1 MSNVQVAEILDVSTQ
16 DQVEKLFQFLI
27 CTMQKCEMDDFHIE
41 KNSDYSSNSLKG
53 QQNFLYLTMLVGIY
67 QVLLEYNFLQNCHIK
82 EASQTQ
88 INLVGCW
95 KNVYEVMKAQKNRHF
110 TGKIKWQ
117 LSCSSFLYIS
127 TMVDQIFY
135 ETPSELDDAFEYLKQ
150 NDEFLT
156 YCWTSTRAAV
166 SYLRDHGY
174 YPGVGSLD
182 PVLLFDQVCKVA
194 RASMHYFMSE
204 KNNRDIC
211 HISCI
216 AIECFDLSLQYVHQW
231 RRERLDNFFSQCNVD
246 KECPI
251 SSCSQQKANAKSLID
266 RLISSLQR
274 IIIGFVQ
281 EHGDAGNRS
290 NLTVCQRK
298 LLSASGSV
306 IDTIIR
312 TIINS
317 DYDHEEILSKTFE
330 WWKKVCVIRIGDS
343 TSSKHFLSSLLD
355 TASSAHSS
363 LTSYENVLRDLC
375 ADFRNQKSTSD
386 DGSEPKTTYKII
398 SPENVEQLAPTLTKH
413 LDAYYSGMEWLM
425 QQMKGQ
431 VSKFVDTNK
440 NADDVFYDQ
449 REKVKQR
456 EGVIC
461 TNVLK
466 VSRGLLELSQTT
478 PSESV
483 FTDSIIKCFTN
494 SFVFYTALSKY
505 VRLF

>member
-1 MSNVQVAEILDVSTQ
+1 M
-16 DQVEKLFQFLI
+16 
-27 CTMQKCEMDDFHIE
+27 
-41 KNSDYSSNSLKG
+41 G
-53 QQNFLYLTMLVGIY
+53 
-67 QVLLEYNFLQNCHIK
+67 
-82 EASQTQ
+82 
-88 INLVGCW
+88 
-95 KNVYEVMKAQKNRHF
+95 
-110 TGKIKWQ
+110 
-117 LSCSSFLYIS
+117 
-127 TMVDQIFY
+127 
-135 ETPSELDDAFEYLKQ
+135 
-150 NDEFLT
+150 
-156 YCWTSTRAAV
+156 
-166 SYLRDHGY
+166 
-174 YPGVGSLD
+174 
-182 PVLLFDQVCKVA
+182 
-194 RASMHYFMSE
+194 
-204 KNNRDIC
+204 
-211 HISCI
+211 
-216 AIECFDLSLQYVHQW
+216 
-231 RRERLDNFFSQCNVD
+231 
-246 KECPI
+246 
-251 SSCSQQKANAKSLID
+251 
-266 RLISSLQR
+266 
-274 IIIGFVQ
+274 
-281 EHGDAGNRS
+281 
-290 NLTVCQRK
+290 
-298 LLSASGSV
+298 
-306 IDTIIR
+306 
-312 TIINS
+312 
-317 DYDHEEILSKTFE
+317 DHEEILSKTFE

-505 VRLF
+505 FTWKHIQGLLGGCVPSRFEKLVRFIGAELMHPVYQFIVESEKLQNLRLDSKRSKSSKKKDTTQSTRTFTSGKAKVLRQGKGITSLIYAIEQHEHHLILLGKKTKTNLMKSYQVTTSRDFRISTAELQSAMAKQDLDKEYCDMESFGSPDPKRPRMDA